1 MRRGGGSR
9 RERGREGSGGGRRE
23 RQASRDGTLGLS
35 GPGAGLRGS
44 ADPHAAPAG
53 TSSCFL
59 GSSWVRLGRWGCQ
72 YTTSQPGTSW
82 QSRALGPQ
90 PTWATGHFCAEGVYG
105 PASRRSHARPCPGQC
120 QLLLPPCTQSPLL
133 SVCSMETQRAPP
145 PPRRLLP
152 LHRVGPAFFRDRA
165 VPQPCRAS
173 VNWMP
178 RPSCIQ
184 SHRDHGDRLAVSPGL
199 LVARSVPALG
209 ADRVPAT

>member
-72 YTTSQPGTSW
+72 HTTSQPGTSW

-105 PASRRSHARPCPGQC
+105 PTSRRSHARPCPGQC
-120 QLLLPPCTQSPLL
+120 QPLLLPCTQSPLL

-145 PPRRLLP
+145 PPAPASASPAQSGPCLLQGQSCSSALQSICELDATSLMHP
-152 LHRVGPAFFRDRA
+152 EPQGP
-165 VPQPCRAS
+165 
-173 VNWMP
+173 W
-178 RPSCIQ
+178 
-184 SHRDHGDRLAVSPGL
+184 
-199 LVARSVPALG
+199 
-209 ADRVPAT
+209 